1 MILSLAGDNY
11 DHGHRRLLNSLPAVT
26 AVGFRTIEKS
36 LNSLAH
42 EVGSYLGVSR
52 KMLSMTSELPQ
63 EVQAL
68 STIFLVEDDTEIGG
82 QLRAILEANNYK
94 VTWCVTGFSA
104 LHAIREHTPDLVL
117 LDIGLPDMDG
127 FALCR
132 EMRAT
137 RKNVPIIMVTAADS
151 DIDVVMGLDSGAND
165 YVTKPFSGEVLLARI
180 RAHLREAPAQPHS
193 APLQHRNIVVSQDS
207 MSATCNGV
215 LVDLRL
221 RELELLLYLCRTAGR
236 IVTRRELFA
245 EVWDVTW
252 TNHSKTL
259 DMHIHALRRK
269 FGDELNISTIR
280 GVGYRLELA

>member
-1 MILSLAGDNY
+1 
-11 DHGHRRLLNSLPAVT
+11 
-26 AVGFRTIEKS
+26 
-36 LNSLAH
+36 
-42 EVGSYLGVSR
+42 
-52 KMLSMTSELPQ
+52 MLSIAPDAPEKLK
-63 EVQAL
+63 AL
-68 STIFLVEDDTEIGG
+68 STIFLVEDDTEIGD
-82 QLRAILEANNYK
+82 QLRTILEANGYQ
-94 VTWCVTGFSA
+94 VRWCVTGFSA
-104 LHAIREHTPDLVL
+104 LHAMKEHTPDLVL

-137 RKNVPIIMVTAADS
+137 RKDLPIIMVTAADS

-165 YVTKPFSGEVLLARI
+165 YVTKPFSGEILLARI
-180 RAHLREAPAQPHS
+180 RAHLRETDGQPRS
-193 APLQHRNIVVSQDS
+193 APLHHRNIVVSQDS

-221 RELELLLYLCRTAGR
+221 RELELLMYLCRTAGR

-245 EVWDVTW
+245 EIWDVTW

-269 FGDELNISTIR
+269 FGEELHISTIR